1 MSASHPQAHIGLPA
15 ICTAKLVIIYLK
27 TVVFN
32 EKYSEKWHLPDA
44 AEGVCYLRRSRFAHH
59 RLICNLI
66 PSVYICSKHKKPRDY
81 SLGQYVLLFL
91 CLKRKTEG
99 LLPRQIC
106 TFVLVSKYGLCRRLK
121 TAYLNGTHPTAYHL
135 YRAINYPVTLNES
148 RKGLLSITIL
158 YLKQEMPER
167 ASSMVTEGFQPS
179 DYVPHMAIVCR

>member
-44 AEGVCYLRRSRFAHH
+44 YESVRYHRRSRFAHP

-66 PSVYICSKHKKPRDY
+66 PSVYINSFSLNTKKPRD
-81 SLGQYVLLFL
+81 F
-91 CLKRKTEG
+91 
-99 LLPRQIC
+99 PRSIC
-106 TFVLVSKYGLCRRLK
+106 SFVLMSKYGLCRRHI

-135 YRAINYPVTLNES
+135 YRAINYPVTLNEA
-148 RKGLLSITIL
+148 RKGLLSITKTRNARKGIVYGNRGL
-158 YLKQEMPER
+158 SAFGL
-167 ASSMVTEGFQPS
+167 SVTHDNS
-179 DYVPHMAIVCR
+179 VPIRYTVI